1 MIEAERNFEEF
12 WRELGSLLV
21 SARSGEDLFNQYRD
35 RNSLFDLPQ
44 AAGIR
49 RENYRDYLRHAL
61 PRTVVLVVGEAAGP
75 WECRFSGIPFTG
87 ELQLLNPDFPI
98 AGKRSS
104 LDVPVR
110 PIRKKPP
117 FTSGSA
123 VMFWEAMLPY
133 YPGFVLWNALPFHP
147 HRPGNPLSVRA
158 PRKKRYS
165 GSCRG

>member
-1 MIEAERNFEEF
+1 
-12 WRELGSLLV
+12 
-21 SARSGEDLFNQYRD
+21 
-35 RNSLFDLPQ
+35 
-44 AAGIR
+44 
-49 RENYRDYLRHAL
+49 
-61 PRTVVLVVGEAAGP
+61 VGEAAGP

-133 YPGFVLWNALPFHP
+133 YPGFVLWNALPLHP

-158 PRKKRYS
+158 PRKKEILRFLPGLKLLRDFLRPQFTVAVGGNADFALRSAGESPFRVRHPSQGGKREFAS
-165 GSCRG
+165 GIREVFHVLT